1 MPQAEVFSDAALPS
15 PGKERAVRLV
25 LIVLAG
31 SVAFSGCSNAPASTS
46 TSTSTAS
53 PARSDGKNSCAG
65 FGVAQAAELMGVPA
79 SEVKENLGSVTPTTR
94 SCDFVAGDKRI
105 GFTVTV
111 EESVDAARRV
121 LENAKET
128 YEMALRVQEKATG
141 KEIPEGAWSDILNI
155 EDEVIWSVTNG
166 TILGRRKNVT
176 YQVMFPNDKR
186 GQAAVAQKIA
196 EGI

>member
-1 MPQAEVFSDAALPS
+1 M
-15 PGKERAVRLV
+15 RLV

-31 SVAFSGCSNAPASTS
+31 SIVFSACSNASSS

-53 PARSDGKNSCAG
+53 SGGADGKSPCAG

-79 SEVKENLGSVTPTTR
+79 TEVKQNLGNITPSTR

-105 GFTVTV
+105 GFSVTV
-111 EESVDAARRV
+111 EESVDAAKRV

-128 YEMALRVQEKATG
+128 YEMALRAQEKATG
-141 KEIPEGAWSDILNI
+141 KEIPEGAYSDIVNI
-155 EDEVIWSVTNG
+155 EDEAIWSVTNG

-176 YQVMFPNDKR
+176 YQVMFPNERR
-186 GQAAVAQKIA
+186 GQAAVARKIA

>member
-1 MPQAEVFSDAALPS
+1 M
-15 PGKERAVRLV
+15 RLA

-31 SVAFSGCSNAPASTS
+31 SVAFSACSDASSS

-53 PARSDGKNSCAG
+53 PGRADGKSPCAG

-79 SEVKENLGSVTPTTR
+79 SQVKETLGNITPSTR

-105 GFTVTV
+105 GFSVTV
-111 EESVDAARRV
+111 EESVEAATRV
-121 LENAKET
+121 LEYAKET
-128 YEMALRVQEKATG
+128 YEMAVRVQEKATG
-141 KEIPEGAWSDILNI
+141 KEIPEGAYSHIMGI
-155 EDEVIWSVTNG
+155 EDEAIWSVTNG

-176 YQVMFPNDKR
+176 FQVMFPNDKP
-186 GQAAVAQKIA
+186 GQAAVARKIS

>member
-1 MPQAEVFSDAALPS
+1 M
-15 PGKERAVRLV
+15 RLV

-31 SVAFSGCSNAPASTS
+31 SVAFSACSNAPASTS
-46 TSTSTAS
+46 TSTAS
-53 PARSDGKNSCAG
+53 PAQSGGKGPCAG

-111 EESVDAARRV
+111 EESVDAAKRV
-121 LENAKET
+121 LDNAKET
-128 YEMALRVQEKATG
+128 YEMSASAQEKATG
-141 KEIPEGAWSDILNI
+141 KELPQGAWSDILDI
-155 EDEVIWSVTNG
+155 EDEVIWSVTTG
-166 TILGRRKNVT
+166 AMLGRRKNVT
-176 YQVMFPNDKR
+176 YQVLFPNDKR
-186 GQAAVAQKIA
+186 GQAAVARKIS